1 MEFGNGVGRWR
12 KPSPIAALWIIGFL
26 KICTGRKSDA
36 RTYRESEPP
45 RIAPIV
51 RCERWRQSCGSG
63 RMAKE
68 DSSTEQEGHAS
79 KECAQRY
86 FYPKLWRH
94 ESAGVPGLQRK
105 QVHGQGPGHSEGQF
119 GFCHIQNHFSE
130 L

>member
-86 FYPKLWRH
+86 FNQKWCGMR
-94 ESAGVPGLQRK
+94 SAEFLDLQER
-105 QVHGQGPGHSEGQF
+105 
-119 GFCHIQNHFSE
+119 
-130 L
+130 